1 MKLRHPDLAP
11 LAILALA
18 GVLLAAAPRS
28 ACALGSAGVGF
39 KAGLVSPDHGDATA
53 AIGANWVFKPVG
65 LGLRLTPEF
74 MYWQNN
80 PVTDYNFNINALLP
94 LPFSDSVK
102 PYLGAG
108 AAMHN
113 YRVDEPGVDDD
124 TDWGLNFIGGLDFKS
139 TSQFNFFAEGRFASN
154 TRDQVL
160 LLAGVTFHLKGW

>member
-1 MKLRHPDLAP
+1 MKLHHPDFAF

-18 GVLLAAAPRS
+18 GLAAAVVPRP

-39 KAGLVSPDHGDATA
+39 KAGLVSPDNGDATA
-53 AIGANWVFKPVG
+53 AIGANWVFKQGG

-80 PVTDYNFNINALLP
+80 PVTDYNFNLNALLP
-94 LPFSDSVK
+94 LPFSGSVK

-113 YRVDEPGVDDD
+113 YRIDVPGADDD
-124 TDWGLNFIGGLDFKS
+124 TDWGLNIIGGFDFTS